1 MSAIVTHRCYHPRT
15 TIYRI
20 RPGIS
25 QISILIYKVRLVVVV
40 GWESPLVV
48 AGLVHWAGFSVVTR
62 RKSKSISLLDIK
74 YISLKH

>member
-1 MSAIVTHRCYHPRT
+1 M
-15 TIYRI
+15 
-20 RPGIS
+20 
-25 QISILIYKVRLVVVV
+25 VV